1 MVTLSTFPAA
11 PLVVS
16 PPRPPS
22 TAYAAQG
29 WLLQH
34 RTGSGL
40 FVVSQAGTLLFRL
53 DTISGM
59 LFAWD
64 KKAGRE
70 IPIRLSDLT
79 GLLPSAKI

>member
-1 MVTLSTFPAA
+1 
-11 PLVVS
+11 
-16 PPRPPS
+16 
-22 TAYAAQG
+22 
-29 WLLQH
+29 LQH

-53 DTISGM
+53 DTVSGT

-79 GLLPSAKI
+79 GLLPPAKI

>member
-1 MVTLSTFPAA
+1 MTLTTLPAT

-16 PPRPPS
+16 PTRPPA
-22 TAYAAQG
+22 TVAQG

-40 FVVSQAGTLLFRL
+40 FIVSQAGTLLFRL
-53 DTISGM
+53 DRASGT
-59 LFAWD
+59 LYAWD

-79 GLLPSAKI
+79 GLLPSAQI

>member
-1 MVTLSTFPAA
+1 MTLTTLPAPA
-11 PLVVS
+11 VLP
-16 PPRPPS
+16 PAPRPPA

-53 DTISGM
+53 DTVSGTI
-59 LFAWD
+59 FAWD

-70 IPIRLSDLT
+70 IPIRVSDLT
-79 GLLPSAKI
+79 GLLPPAKI

>member
-1 MVTLSTFPAA
+1 MTLTTLPAPA
-11 PLVVS
+11 IL
-16 PPRPPS
+16 PPS
-22 TAYAAQG
+22 PHPP

-40 FVVSQAGTLLFRL
+40 FIVSQAGTLLFRL
-53 DTISGM
+53 DRTSGT
-59 LFAWD
+59 LYAWD

-79 GLLPSAKI
+79 GLLPSAPT

>member
-1 MVTLSTFPAA
+1 VTLSTLPAA

-16 PPRPPS
+16 PTRPPS
-22 TAYAAQG
+22 TVAQG

-53 DTISGM
+53 DTVSGT

-79 GLLPSAKI
+79 GLLPPAKI

>member
-1 MVTLSTFPAA
+1 MTLTTLPAPA
-11 PLVVS
+11 VL
-16 PPRPPS
+16 PPS
-22 TAYAAQG
+22 PHPPATIAQG

-40 FVVSQAGTLLFRL
+40 FIVSQAGTLLFRL
-53 DTISGM
+53 DRASGT
-59 LFAWD
+59 LYAWD

-79 GLLPSAKI
+79 GLLPSAQI

>member
-1 MVTLSTFPAA
+1 MTLTTLPAPAA
-11 PLVVS
+11 LP
-16 PPRPPS
+16 PAPRPPS
-22 TAYAAQG
+22 LVAQG

-40 FVVSQAGTLLFRL
+40 FIVSQAGTLLFRL
-53 DTISGM
+53 DKASAT
-59 LFAWD
+59 LYAWD

-79 GLLPSAKI
+79 GLLPSAQI

>member
-1 MVTLSTFPAA
+1 MTLSTLPAA

-16 PPRPPS
+16 PTRPPS
-22 TAYAAQG
+22 TVAQG

-53 DTISGM
+53 DTVSGT

-79 GLLPSAKI
+79 GLLPPAKI

>member
-1 MVTLSTFPAA
+1 MTLTTLPAA
-11 PLVVS
+11 TLVVS
-16 PPRPPS
+16 PTHPP
-22 TAYAAQG
+22 

-53 DTISGM
+53 DTVSGTIYS
-59 LFAWD
+59 WD

-79 GLLPSAKI
+79 GLLPPVKI

>member
-1 MVTLSTFPAA
+1 
-11 PLVVS
+11 
-16 PPRPPS
+16 
-22 TAYAAQG
+22 
-29 WLLQH
+29 LQH

-53 DTISGM
+53 DTVSGM

-79 GLLPSAKI
+79 GLLPPAKI

>member
-1 MVTLSTFPAA
+1 MTLTTLPAA
-11 PLVVS
+11 TLVVS
-16 PPRPPS
+16 SSHPP
-22 TAYAAQG
+22 

-40 FVVSQAGTLLFRL
+40 FIVSQAGTLLFRL
-53 DTISGM
+53 DKASAT
-59 LFAWD
+59 LYAWD

-79 GLLPSAKI
+79 GLLPSAQI